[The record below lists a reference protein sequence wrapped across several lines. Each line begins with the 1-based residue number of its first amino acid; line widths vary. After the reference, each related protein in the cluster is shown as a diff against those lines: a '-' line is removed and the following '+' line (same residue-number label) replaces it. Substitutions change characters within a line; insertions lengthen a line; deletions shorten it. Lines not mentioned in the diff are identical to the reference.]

1 MSLRLPAR
9 TVAPVVIFALVGGIS
24 ASFVVYRS
32 LPSGAE
38 SSFERPTPAA
48 KRVQATRPA
57 TAKATKKKAV
67 PAKQKAVPAKQKAVP
82 AKQKAVPAKPKPTAT
97 RRAKVA
103 TPAPAVQTPAVRV
116 PAPAKPKGD
125 PVDARGLPLVL
136 SRALAKHRVTVVAL
150 YDPRAAVDEMA
161 LAEARA
167 GANDVNAG
175 FVAISVRNEPQIR
188 PLARLLGVLGSPAVL
203 VYERPDTLFVRLDGF
218 TDRQTVAQAAAN
230 AR

>member
-38 SSFERPTPAA
+38 SSFERPAPAA

-57 TAKATKKKAV
+57 PAKTKKS
-67 PAKQKAVPAKQKAVP
+67 
-82 AKQKAVPAKPKPTAT
+82 VPAKPKAT
-97 RRAKVA
+97 PKAKAMPQAKVA
-103 TPAPAVQTPAVRV
+103 KPAPAVRTPAVRV
-116 PAPAKPKGD
+116 PVPAKPKGD
-125 PVDARGLPLVL
+125 PVDAHGLPLVL
-136 SRALAKHRVTVVAL
+136 SRALAKNRVTVVAL

-167 GANDVNAG
+167 GADDVNAG
-175 FVAISVRNEPQIR
+175 FVAISVRNEPQVR

-203 VYERPDTLFVRLDGF
+203 VYERPDRLFVRLDGF

>member
-24 ASFVVYRS
+24 ASFVAYRS
-32 LPSGAE
+32 MPSGSE
-38 SSFERPTPAA
+38 SSFERPARAAKPVPAARPTPA
-48 KRVQATRPA
+48 RSRRQAPA
-57 TAKATKKKAV
+57 T
-67 PAKQKAVPAKQKAVP
+67 
-82 AKQKAVPAKPKPTAT
+82 PAKPKAPHKVKA
-97 RRAKVA
+97 AK
-103 TPAPAVQTPAVRV
+103 PAPAARRPAVPAVRT
-116 PAPAKPKGD
+116 PAAAKPKGD
-125 PVDARGLPLVL
+125 PVDAHGLPLVL
-136 SRALAKHRVTVVAL
+136 SRSLAKHRVTVVAL

-167 GANDVNAG
+167 GAKDVNAG
-175 FVAISVRNEPQIR
+175 FVAISVRNEPQVR
-188 PLARLLGVLGSPAVL
+188 PLAQLLGVLGSPAVL